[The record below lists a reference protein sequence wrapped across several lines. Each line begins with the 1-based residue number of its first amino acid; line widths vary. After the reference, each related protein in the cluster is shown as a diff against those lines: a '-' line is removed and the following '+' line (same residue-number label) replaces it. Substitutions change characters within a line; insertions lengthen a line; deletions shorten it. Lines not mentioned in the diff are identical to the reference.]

1 MVGSDVYIS
10 YPDVQGTFVRDFGG
24 VRNVFHHVLPCQMGC
39 TASCKSCEGVAQ
51 NYSVDIGAPD
61 DSKDPDEVNEEN
73 EENEGEEN
81 PAELYK
87 DFLFFWRGVPSS
99 KKIQETC
106 VHIASF
112 QNFICYTHKT
122 YMTMGKTNI

>member
-1 MVGSDVYIS
+1 MFSTMFTG
-10 YPDVQGTFVRDFGG
+10 
-24 VRNVFHHVLPCQMGC
+24 QMGC

-61 DSKDPDEVNEEN
+61 EKDPDEVN

-87 DFLFFWRGVPSS
+87 DVFFFWWRGVMGLA
-99 KKIQETC
+99 KKDSRKMGGIYLL
-106 VHIASF
+106 S
-112 QNFICYTHKT
+112 NF
-122 YMTMGKTNI
+122 

>member
-1 MVGSDVYIS
+1 
-10 YPDVQGTFVRDFGG
+10 
-24 VRNVFHHVLPCQMGC
+24 MGC

-61 DSKDPDEVNEEN
+61 EKDPDEVN

-87 DFLFFWRGVPSS
+87 DDLFIFFGGGFCR
-99 KKIQETC
+99 KRIQETC
-106 VHIASF
+106 L
-112 QNFICYTHKT
+112 
-122 YMTMGKTNI
+122 YMH

>member
-1 MVGSDVYIS
+1 MVGSDVYIT
-10 YPDVQGTFVRDFGG
+10 YPDFQGTFVRAFG
-24 VRNVFHHVLPCQMGC
+24 VCAKCFPPCSALHRMGC

-61 DSKDPDEVNEEN
+61 EKDPDEVN

-87 DFLFFWRGVPSS
+87 DVLFCG
-99 KKIQETC
+99 
-106 VHIASF
+106 
-112 QNFICYTHKT
+112 
-122 YMTMGKTNI
+122 GGGG

>member
-1 MVGSDVYIS
+1 
-10 YPDVQGTFVRDFGG
+10 
-24 VRNVFHHVLPCQMGC
+24 MGC

-61 DSKDPDEVNEEN
+61 EKDPDEVN

-87 DFLFFWRGVPSS
+87 EFFLRGGGVLPKS
-99 KKIQETC
+99 QEKSVFT
-106 VHIASF
+106 SF
-112 QNFICYTHKT
+112 QTNFNMLHPQNVHDD
-122 YMTMGKTNI
+122 GKNNHLKSGIHGYFSLVFEYLGYFITLQ

>member
-1 MVGSDVYIS
+1 
-10 YPDVQGTFVRDFGG
+10 
-24 VRNVFHHVLPCQMGC
+24 MGC

-61 DSKDPDEVNEEN
+61 EKDPDEVN

-87 DFLFFWRGVPSS
+87 DFFFEGGVLPKRV
-99 KKIQETC
+99 KKNLYLLPFKQIL
-106 VHIASF
+106 
-112 QNFICYTHKT
+112 ICYTPKT
-122 YMTMGKTNI
+122 YMTMGKTTI